1 MCKSFEKPGQKNYRY
16 YLSNTFM
23 KKFLLL
29 FAFVFACAL
38 AQAQPEKWAIG
49 VKVGEP
55 VGVVLRKYGDRN
67 ALDITVGTFTSLLK
81 KKEYRD
87 GEYSSIGFMLNGT
100 YLWFVPMFNDRML
113 AYGGV
118 GVQINSRKY
127 YPDVNLKAADTKNIS
142 TGPSFT
148 GGLEFFF
155 AQKPTSFFVEGGGY
169 VELLPKVFYFSPNLN
184 IGLRHN
190 F

>member
-1 MCKSFEKPGQKNYRY
+1 
-16 YLSNTFM
+16 M
-23 KKFLLL
+23 KRSLLL
-29 FAFVFACAL
+29 FAFIFTFSIAN
-38 AQAQPEKWAIG
+38 AQPEKWAIG
-49 VKVGEP
+49 FKLGEP

-67 ALDITVGTFTSLLK
+67 ALDVTVGTYTGLLK
-81 KKEYRD
+81 NKKTYRE
-87 GEYSSIGFMLNGT
+87 GKYSDIGFMLNGT

-127 YPDVNLKAADTKNIS
+127 YPDVNSKVHTKNIS

-155 AQKPTSFFVEGGGY
+155 AQKPTSFFIEGGGF
-169 VELLPKVFYFSPNLN
+169 VELLPKVFYFNPNLSL
-184 IGLRHN
+184 GLRHN

>member
-1 MCKSFEKPGQKNYRY
+1 
-16 YLSNTFM
+16 M
-23 KKFLLL
+23 KRFFLL
-29 FAFVFACAL
+29 FALIFCFSI
-38 AQAQPEKWAIG
+38 AQAQPEKWALG

-55 VGVVLRKYGDRN
+55 TGFNLRKYGDKN
-67 ALDITVGTFTSLLK
+67 ALDITVGTYSSLLK
-81 KKEYRD
+81 KKDYRS
-87 GEYSSIGFMLNGT
+87 GEYSSIGFMLNGS
-100 YLWFVPMFNDRML
+100 YLWFVPMFNDRMI

-118 GVQINSRKY
+118 GVQINSRRY
-127 YPDVNLKAADTKNIS
+127 YPNPNIKEVHTSNIS

-155 AQKPTSFFVEGGGY
+155 SQKPTSFFVEGGGFI
-169 VELLPKVFYFSPNLN
+169 ELLPKVFYFSPNLN

>member
-1 MCKSFEKPGQKNYRY
+1 MKRY
-16 YLSNTFM
+16 
-23 KKFLLL
+23 LLL
-29 FAFVFACAL
+29 FAFIFTFSIAN
-38 AQAQPEKWAIG
+38 AQPEKWALG
-49 VKVGEP
+49 FKLGEP

-67 ALDITVGTFTSLLK
+67 ALDITVGTYTGLLK
-81 KKEYRD
+81 SKDTYRE
-87 GEYSSIGFMLNGT
+87 GKYSDIGFMLNGT
-100 YLWFVPMFNDRML
+100 YLWFVPLFNERML

-127 YPDVNLKAADTKNIS
+127 YPNPSIKEVHTNNIS

-155 AQKPTSFFVEGGGY
+155 AQKPTSFFIEGGGFI
-169 VELLPKVFYFSPNLN
+169 ELLPKVFYFNPNLSL
-184 IGLRHN
+184 GLRHN

>member
-1 MCKSFEKPGQKNYRY
+1 
-16 YLSNTFM
+16 M
-23 KKFLLL
+23 KRFFLL
-29 FAFVFACAL
+29 FALIFTFSL

-55 VGVVLRKYGDRN
+55 TGFVLRKYGDRN
-67 ALDITVGTFTSLLK
+67 ALDITVGTYSSLLK
-81 KKEYRD
+81 KKAYRE
-87 GEYSSIGFMLNGT
+87 GEYSSIGFMLNGS
-100 YLWFVPMFNDRML
+100 YLWFVPMFNDRMI

-127 YPDVNLKAADTKNIS
+127 YPNSRIKEVHTNNIS

-169 VELLPKVFYFSPNLN
+169 VELLPKVLYFNPNIN

>member
-1 MCKSFEKPGQKNYRY
+1 
-16 YLSNTFM
+16 M
-23 KKFLLL
+23 KRFLLL
-29 FAFVFACAL
+29 FALVFTFSIAR
-38 AQAQPEKWAIG
+38 AQPEKWAIG
-49 VKVGEP
+49 VKAGEP
-55 VGVVLRKYGDRN
+55 TGVVLRKYGDRN
-67 ALDITVGTFTSLLK
+67 ALDITVGTYSSLLK
-81 KKEYRD
+81 TKEYRE
-87 GEYSSIGFMLNGT
+87 GEYSSIGFMLNGS
-100 YLWFVPMFNDRML
+100 YLWFVPMFNDRMI

-127 YPDVNLKAADTKNIS
+127 YPDVNSKVHTNNIS

-169 VELLPKVFYFSPNLN
+169 IELLPKVFYFSPNLN